1 MELFDQEAQKELSKS
16 TPLADRMRPKS
27 LADFVGQ
34 DHLVGENK
42 VLRKAIESDEL
53 VSMIFWGPPGVGKT
67 TLAEIIASVT
77 KSDFYQMSAVT
88 AGVADIRKVLEKA
101 GVNRKLAKRTVLF
114 IDEIHRFN
122 KAQQDAL
129 LHSVEDGTV
138 LLIGAT
144 TENPSFEVNAPLLSR
159 CRVYRMN
166 ALTFE
171 ELEVIVKSA
180 LSKDEF
186 LSKEKIEFENN
197 ADKLLIN
204 LSGGDARSALNAL
217 ELTTRLAKKP
227 AAAAVKVTAEIIK
240 AALQTKTTM
249 YDKKGEYHY
258 DVISAFIKSVRG
270 SDPNAALYWLARM
283 IEAGEDPKFIA
294 RRLIIL
300 ASEDIGNADPQ
311 ALVVATSAFTAVTY
325 IGMPEGQLVL
335 AQATTY
341 LASAPKSN
349 ASYKAIGAARK
360 DIQENPVGAV
370 PLHLR
375 NAPTKLMKK
384 EGYAEG
390 YLYPHDYDDNFVEQ
404 NYLPKELEDRIY
416 YQPTENGFEKQ
427 IRERLARLWK
437 KYGRE
442 TAKAKREK

>member
-27 LADFVGQ
+27 LAAFVGQ
-34 DHLVGENK
+34 EHLVGEDK

-67 TLAEIIASVT
+67 TLAEIIASET

-180 LSKDEF
+180 LSKDE
-186 LSKEKIEFENN
+186 LLNKEKIEFENN

-204 LSGGDARSALNAL
+204 ISGGDARSALNAL
-217 ELTTRLAKKP
+217 ELTTRLAKKS
-227 AAAAVKVTAEIIK
+227 ATDNVKVTEEIIK
-240 AALQTKTTM
+240 EALQTKTTM

-325 IGMPEGQLVL
+325 IGMPEGSLVL

-349 ASYKAIGAARK
+349 ASYKAIGAARR
-360 DIQENPVGAV
+360 DIRENPVGAV
-370 PLHLR
+370 PMHLR
-375 NAPTKLMKK
+375 NAPTKLMKQ

-390 YLYPHDYDDNFVEQ
+390 YLYPHDYDENFVEQ
-404 NYLPKELEDRIY
+404 HYLPEELRDRIY

-437 KYGRE
+437 KYGLE
-442 TAKAKREK
+442 TSKRQG